1 MGFSKTRRA
10 GSHERWNH
18 PDGRAVTIPLHGGR
32 EIGPPLFFKILRQL
46 GVPWNNFDDCDS
58 GPSRPGDRAK
68 GALLLSFG
76 AIIRRMKKPAGK
88 ARLRE
93 FTVVIE
99 QDEDGYYVAS
109 VPALHS
115 CYTQARTLEELAP
128 RIREVIALCLA
139 EQKAPRMK
147 FVGVQ
152 QVEVSA

>member
-1 MGFSKTRRA
+1 M
-10 GSHERWNH
+10 
-18 PDGRAVTIPLHGGR
+18 P
-32 EIGPPLFFKILRQL
+32 
-46 GVPWNNFDDCDS
+46 S
-58 GPSRPGDRAK
+58 GY
-68 GALLLSFG
+68 SFG
-76 AIIRRMKKPAGK
+76 AIIRGMKKPAGK
-88 ARLRE
+88 TRMRE

>member
-1 MGFSKTRRA
+1 MSRTSRKPKLRR
-10 GSHERWNH
+10 
-18 PDGRAVTIPLHGGR
+18 
-32 EIGPPLFFKILRQL
+32 
-46 GVPWNNFDDCDS
+46 
-58 GPSRPGDRAK
+58 
-68 GALLLSFG
+68 
-76 AIIRRMKKPAGK
+76 
-88 ARLRE
+88 

-115 CYTQARTLEELAP
+115 CYTQARTLDELGP

-147 FVGVQ
+147 FVALQ